1 METELFGANMV
12 DTMANTGKA
21 LITSP
26 VVQSVISSLITT
38 VFVRRGENTKL
49 VAALKT
55 KKFENVIEELLKT
68 GGSPMSSCINVKT
81 FWRLLNGQMK

>member
-38 VFVRRGENTKL
+38 REFD
-49 VAALKT
+49 
-55 KKFENVIEELLKT
+55 
-68 GGSPMSSCINVKT
+68 S
-81 FWRLLNGQMK
+81 